1 MVLSLAISPPS
12 ARSLPPSALST
23 VKDVDLGSCATA
35 SLVLVQGG
43 GATRTSP
50 CGERDDGGRAGAVP
64 PAGLRARGGGPHR
77 EGGREG

>member
-23 VKDVDLGSCATA
+23 VKDVDLGSYATA
-35 SLVLVQGG
+35 SLVLVQG